1 MVQIVPKTLKV
12 RKSHVCLFFEESKSI
27 KLLEFKNKSN
37 KYLKYENSWLNKF
50 SFYNKSSVLG
60 NATKVFFHVTV
71 MSLDTIGNI

>member
-1 MVQIVPKTLKV
+1 MFSFFL
-12 RKSHVCLFFEESKSI
+12 RNLFLL
-27 KLLEFKNKSN
+27 KLLECNDKSN
-37 KYLKYENSWLNKF
+37 KCLKYENSWLNNF